1 MFIRSFLP
9 FLAATSAIAA
19 AVVIPRP
26 GDDELPPH
34 RPLPHVEEL
43 TLDPPESCLP
53 ERRGQ
58 LDCYAPKLAP
68 ASRVYRYECGDSDE
82 ARMLVVDV
90 CGIDKT
96 CAVDGD
102 GRASCVPTVS
112 E

>member
-1 MFIRSFLP
+1 MFMRSFLR

-19 AVVIPRP
+19 AFVIPRP

-43 TLDPPESCLP
+43 TLDPPERCVP
-53 ERRGQ
+53 ERRGK

-68 ASRVYRYECGDSDE
+68 ASLVYRYECGDSDE
-82 ARMLVVDV
+82 ARMLVVDF